1 MFERCGLDESGRGT
15 NCDASRIDRPRT
27 NECYLMLDVQ
37 YSGEL
42 CIVRLD
48 SPPMNTI
55 TLEML
60 DAIVSAIHSADNNP
74 AVSGTMLTGGPRQFS
89 AGADIHLFERLQ
101 SSKDAINLSRTFQDA
116 FHWIEDSAK
125 PVIAAL
131 SGSVVGGALELAMAC
146 SARIAVQGTRLG
158 LPEVKLGLIPGAGGT
173 QRLPRLVGPRRALR
187 MMLTGELIDAETAR
201 ADGLVDAIC
210 SEDQISEQCHEL
222 LVMLATAQRTCDR
235 TDKYPEAELTMALAE
250 AEKIAAAIRPE
261 IIAPRKIIEAVRI
274 GLRESFTAGLRCEQ
288 QSFAECMQTRAT
300 RNRIHLFF
308 ATRNV
313 AKLPEL
319 AKAAPGEVKRTA
331 VVGMG
336 TMGTG
341 IAQALLAGGFQ
352 VKVLDEQQDAVARG
366 VARIRSSLDR
376 RVTDGKMSP
385 AQRDR
390 LIENLVPVSQF
401 EDLSG
406 TDLVIESVFE
416 DVSVKQGVLRRL
428 EQCCGDKTILA
439 TNTSTISLDLL
450 AEPLRRGERL
460 IGMHFFNPAQSMPLL
475 EVIRRP
481 DTPVEVLATA
491 MQAGRAMRKTPVVV
505 FNRAGFL
512 VSRLFVPYVQ
522 EAFQLIEEGCSPRSI
537 DKAALEFGFPMGPLV
552 LIDMAGLDILVHTQ
566 RILQQAFPH
575 HGDLSRIAT
584 RLVELGHRGQKTGGG
599 VYRYD
604 PASRDALDSP
614 LTAELIGEIRGSAA
628 PSQSSEDGGQI
639 AERLVLRMVSEAFLA
654 LEEGVARSAGDVD
667 VATVMGV
674 GFPDFRG
681 GVCQYARDLGLNHVR
696 DRLEKFT
703 QQFGPRYKPCG
714 LIKTN
719 SGE

>member
-1 MFERCGLDESGRGT
+1 
-15 NCDASRIDRPRT
+15 
-27 NECYLMLDVQ
+27 MLDVQ
-37 YSGEL
+37 YSGDL
-42 CIVRLD
+42 CVVRLD

-60 DAIVSAIHSADNNP
+60 DAIVSAVHSADTNP
-74 AVSGTMLTGGPRQFS
+74 AVSGTMLTGGPRHFS
-89 AGADIHLFERLQ
+89 AGADIHLFERLA
-101 SSKDAINLSRTFQDA
+101 SSQDAVNLSRTFQDA

-125 PVIAAL
+125 PVIAAM
-131 SGSVVGGALELAMAC
+131 SGTVVGGALELAMAC
-146 SARIAVQGTRLG
+146 SARIAAKGTRFG

-210 SEDQISEQCHEL
+210 PEEQMLEQCHEL
-222 LVMLATAQRTCDR
+222 LVMLATSQRTCDR
-235 TDKYPEAELTMALAE
+235 TDKYPESELAAALAE
-250 AEKIAAAIRPE
+250 AEKFAAAIRPE
-261 IIAPRKIIEAVRI
+261 IAAPRKIIDAVRI
-274 GLRESFTAGLRCEQ
+274 GLQDSFPAGLRCEQ
-288 QSFAECMQTRAT
+288 QSFAECMQTRAA
-300 RNRIHLFF
+300 RNKIHLFF

-319 AKAAPGEVKRTA
+319 AKAAPIEVKRAA

-352 VKVLDEQQDAVARG
+352 VKVLDEQSDAVARG

-376 RVTDGKMSP
+376 RVGDGKMASD
-385 AQRDR
+385 QRDR
-390 LIENLVPVSQF
+390 LLENLVPVSQW

-416 DVSVKQGVLRRL
+416 DVSVKQGVLRRV
-428 EQCCGDKTILA
+428 EQCCGDATILA

-460 IGMHFFNPAQSMPLL
+460 VGMHFFNPAQSMPLL

-481 DTPVEVLATA
+481 DTPSEVLATA
-491 MQAGRAMRKTPVVV
+491 MHAGRAMRKTPVVV

-584 RLVELGHRGQKTGGG
+584 RLVELGQRGQKTGGG

-604 PASRDALDSP
+604 PAGRDALDSP
-614 LTAELIGEIRGSAA
+614 LTADLIAEVRGSVSPAQA
-628 PSQSSEDGGQI
+628 SDDSGRI
-639 AERLVLRMVSEAFLA
+639 AERLVLRMVSEAYLT
-654 LEEGVARSAGDVD
+654 LEEGIARSADDVD

-681 GVCQYARDLGLNHVR
+681 GVCRYARDLGLDCVR
-696 DRLEKFT
+696 DRLEEFT
-703 QQFGPRYKPCG
+703 QRLGPRYKPCG
-714 LIKTN
+714 LIRTT
-719 SGE
+719 